1 MKNMLLVALV
11 AFLFSACDQVD
22 KLTQFKLDYTTEATI
37 PGTAGLNVPIVMNTP
52 DRTTNSEQ
60 QFSINDTRKDMIE
73 EIYLDE
79 VTLTLKSPSGEDFS
93 FLEEITIFI
102 KADGLPEKELA
113 TKKPVPANTG
123 NVLTLDVSRVDAQEY
138 IKQEEF
144 SLRVEATVDE
154 VIQQDHTFDIYT
166 RFFVDAKVLGV

>member
-1 MKNMLLVALV
+1 MRSILLVALV
-11 AFLFSACDQVD
+11 AILFGSCDQID

-37 PGTAGLNVPIVMNTP
+37 PGTAGLNIPIVLSTP

-60 QFSINDTRKDMIE
+60 EFAVNDTRKDLIE

-79 VTLTLKSPSGEDFS
+79 VTLTLKSPTGEDFS
-93 FLEEITIFI
+93 FLNDITIYI
-102 KADGLPEKELA
+102 NADGLPEKELA
-113 TKKPVPANTG
+113 TKDPVPTSTG
-123 NVLTLDVSRVDAQEY
+123 NTLTLDVSRVDAQEY
-138 IKQEEF
+138 IKKAAF

-166 RFFVDAKVLGV
+166 KFFVDAKILGV